1 MNDLPTFVLA
11 EAAALVL
18 AVARIAGFVLVS
30 PFPGKSVPTPTK
42 IGLILLLSWVARAGQ
57 PYMPSLHLDLS
68 LMGLVPSELGI
79 GLLIGFT
86 VRITYSAAEI
96 LGGSFAQATG
106 LTMAQTYDPSMGT
119 EDPVPA
125 RVMTLL
131 AMLLFLA
138 MGAHRV
144 ALGYLIESF
153 RVLPIGQTAD
163 ISVAAPTFVDY
174 ITQSVDAGVR
184 LSLPVMGV
192 ALVVQ
197 AALALV
203 ARASPS
209 LQVFSIGMGITV
221 AAAFLTVL
229 GSLNDTAAGL
239 GAEMQNEGPRIEQV
253 INNTASAPPL
263 VTKP

>member
-1 MNDLPTFVLA
+1 MNSMSDIVSS

-18 AVARIAGFVLVS
+18 AVARLAGFILVS
-30 PFPGKSVPTPTK
+30 PFPGKSVPNQVK
-42 IGLILLLSWVARAGQ
+42 VGLLLLLAWVVRAGQ
-57 PYMPSLHLDLS
+57 PYVPSLHLDLT
-68 LMGLVPSELGI
+68 LLGLVPSELGV

-86 VRITYSAAEI
+86 VRLTYSAAEL
-96 LGGSFAQATG
+96 LGASFAQATG

-153 RVLPIGQTAD
+153 RVVPIGQSAD
-163 ISVAAPTFVDY
+163 ISSSALVFVNY
-174 ITQSVDAGVR
+174 LSEAVEAGVR
-184 LSLPVMGV
+184 PSLPVVGV

-203 ARASPS
+203 SRASPQ
-209 LQVFSIGMGITV
+209 LQVFSIGMGISV
-221 AAAFLTVL
+221 AAAFLTLL
-229 GSLNDTAAGL
+229 GTLNDTAAGL
-239 GAEMQNEGPRIEQV
+239 GAEMEHEAPRIEEV
-253 INNTASAPPL
+253 LNHAAPNQGNP
-263 VTKP
+263 